1 MIYRRNFLRGLIAL
15 GLLPAVKATAMQS
28 SAAVGSDAGKIPGWP
43 DANDKHYWER
53 IRRQFSIPSDEGYFN
68 TGTLGASP
76 RQVMDAMIGDM
87 RELEKSIAH
96 YDYKPEHPEYIAGY
110 RPQVELRRKA
120 GTIIN
125 ANEHEVALV
134 QNSTMASNFV
144 ANGLELKSGDEV
156 LTTDQEHP
164 GARGPWELRA
174 KRQGITVRQVP
185 IPIPTPSPESVI
197 KAFADA
203 ITPQT
208 RVIAIPH
215 ITSKYG
221 IVLPVREICETARQ
235 HGIFSLVDGAQAVGQ
250 VRVDV
255 KQIGCDAY
263 ATSPHKWL
271 FAPPGNGLLYVRE
284 EKLKDIWAT
293 LASAQWNNYAPADGI
308 FRLMQYGTA
317 NFALLTGLN
326 AALDF
331 HLRIGSERI
340 EKRIVGLADQLR
352 AGLQKI
358 KGATIHSP
366 THPAL
371 AGAMVNYSIAGV
383 TGPQLQEALWTK
395 SKIRVR
401 AQGQEG
407 VRQSVHIYNSP
418 REIEATLAVVS
429 ALAATPQ
436 KQAAN

>member
-1 MIYRRNFLRGLIAL
+1 MIYRRNFLRGLFAL
-15 GLLPAVKATAMQS
+15 GLLPAVKVTSLDS
-28 SAAVGSDAGKIPGWP
+28 SSTVVTDSEKIPGWP
-43 DANDKHYWER
+43 DADDKHYWEK
-53 IRRQFSIPSDEGYFN
+53 IRRQFSIPSDEVYFN

-76 RQVMDAMIGDM
+76 RQVTAAMIA
-87 RELEKSIAH
+87 ETLNLEKTIAH

-110 RPQVELRRKA
+110 RPQAELRRKA
-120 GTIIN
+120 GTVIN
-125 ANEHEVALV
+125 ASEHEVALV
-134 QNSTMASNFV
+134 QNATMASNLI
-144 ANGLELKSGDEV
+144 ANGLELKPGDEV
-156 LTTDQEHP
+156 LITDQEHP

-174 KRQGITVRQVP
+174 KRQGIIVRQLP
-185 IPIPTPSPESVI
+185 IPIPTPDPESVI
-197 KAFADA
+197 KIVADA
-203 ITPQT
+203 ITPRT
-208 RVIAIPH
+208 RVIAVPH
-215 ITSKYG
+215 VTSKYC
-221 IVLPVREICETARQ
+221 IVLPVREICELARK
-235 HGIFSLVDGAQAVGQ
+235 HDIFTLVDGAQAAGQ
-250 VRVDV
+250 LRVDV

-308 FRLMQYGTA
+308 FRLMQFGTA

-340 EKRIVGLADQLR
+340 EKRIIGLADQLR
-352 AGLQKI
+352 VGLQKI

-371 AGAMVNYSIAGV
+371 AGAMVNYGITGV
-383 TGPQLQEALWTK
+383 TGPQLQEALWTRQ
-395 SKIRVR
+395 KIRVR

-407 VRQSVHIYNSP
+407 VRQSVHVYNSP
-418 REIEATLAVVS
+418 REIDATLAVVQ
-429 ALAATPQ
+429 ALAANPP
-436 KQAAN
+436 KPA